1 MRGKPIHKII
11 VSRLFGITP
20 AGAGKTV
27 LQCCI
32 VRATADHPRGCGENS
47 NVASGNFSAAGSP
60 PRMRG
65 KQLCFRPPTAENR
78 ITPAD
83 AGKTEVVSRLTAVEA
98 DHPRG
103 CGENRNPLRRVGNKN
118 GSPPRMRGKPSREEV
133 TFFFPRI
140 TPADAGK
147 TIKDKKGCYS
157 QQDHPRGCGENL
169 YLQTYRQGRKGSP
182 PRMRGKLS
190 LRAVLIVVDRITP
203 ADAGKTQ
210 FTAYP
215 TNMCQDHPRGCG
227 ENTATLNEQT
237 GTPGSPPRM
246 RGKLI
251 QKGKQKRLD
260 GITPAD
266 AGKTWQPQHIDR
278 NLQDHPRGCGENT
291 KKIL

>member
-1 MRGKPIHKII
+1 MRGKLLCGG
-11 VSRLFGITP
+11 LFF
-20 AGAGKTV
+20 A
-27 LQCCI
+27 
-32 VRATADHPRGCGENS
+32 VR
-47 NVASGNFSAAGSP
+47 
-60 PRMRG
+60 
-65 KQLCFRPPTAENR
+65 R

-182 PRMRGKLS
+182 PRMRGKRS
-190 LRAVLIVVDRITP
+190 VLI
-203 ADAGKTQ
+203 
-210 FTAYP
+210 
-215 TNMCQDHPRGCG
+215 M
-227 ENTATLNEQT
+227 LM
-237 GTPGSPPRM
+237 SM
-246 RGKLI
+246 R
-251 QKGKQKRLD
+251 

-266 AGKTWQPQHIDR
+266 AGKT
-278 NLQDHPRGCGENT
+278 
-291 KKIL
+291 